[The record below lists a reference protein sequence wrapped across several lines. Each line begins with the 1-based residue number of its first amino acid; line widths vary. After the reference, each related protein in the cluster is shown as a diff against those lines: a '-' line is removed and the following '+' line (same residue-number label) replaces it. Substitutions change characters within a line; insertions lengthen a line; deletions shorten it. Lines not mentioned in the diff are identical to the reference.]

1 MKEAPD
7 AGIPPA
13 LSNLLQVFVEI
24 SKDDVAVTIN
34 QRSREALKSDGN
46 CHGSKGDLG
55 SNLKNQ
61 AFAAGSMALFTAA
74 LKRDFWCAPLL
85 RWRTPTLTALS
96 ILLKAA
102 LMLD

>member
-34 QRSREALKSDGN
+34 QRSRKALKSDGS
-46 CHGSKGDLG
+46 CHGSKGVLE

-61 AFAAGSMALFTAA
+61 AFAAGSMALLTAA
-74 LKRDFWCAPLL
+74 LRRDFWCAPLL
-85 RWRTPTLTALS
+85 R
-96 ILLKAA
+96 
-102 LMLD
+102 